1 MIRTN
6 IMLSENLIKKLDA
19 IAKEVQK
26 SRSTLLRE
34 AAQRFIEEYQRVQ
47 EEQKKKEKAR
57 KAAQLQ
63 DKLREKAG
71 KWDGVLEVRRWREIR
86 K

>member
-1 MIRTN
+1 
-6 IMLSENLIKKLDA
+6 MLSENLIKKLDA

-86 K
+86 R

>member
-86 K
+86 R